1 VGVIEPVACV
11 YRGESFQSGVE
22 EVGATNY
29 LHDRSP
35 IEKTNISKNPISES
49 MDCDS
54 EVAFGFCIVLVFQF
68 RIKKGLYQK
77 CTVFGPTGLF
87 HNFAKPLWFA
97 WASLGAAV

>member
-1 VGVIEPVACV
+1 MFRCGL
-11 YRGESFQSGVE
+11 FQSEVK

-35 IEKTNISKNPISES
+35 IQKANISKNSISES
-49 MDCDS
+49 MECDS
-54 EVAFGFCIVLVFQF
+54 EIAFGFRIVLGFYF
-68 RIKKGLYQK
+68 RTIKGPYQK

>member
-1 VGVIEPVACV
+1 VRISRCEL
-11 YRGESFQSGVE
+11 FQSEVE

-35 IEKTNISKNPISES
+35 IQKTNISKNLISES
-49 MDCDS
+49 IECDS
-54 EVAFGFCIVLVFQF
+54 EVAFGFRIVLVFQF
-68 RIKKGLYQK
+68 RTKKCPYQK

>member
-1 VGVIEPVACV
+1 VRISRCEL
-11 YRGESFQSGVE
+11 FQSEVDK
-22 EVGATNY
+22 VGATNY

-35 IEKTNISKNPISES
+35 MQKTNISKNPISES
-49 MDCDS
+49 MECDS
-54 EVAFGFCIVLVFQF
+54 EVAFGFFIVLVFQF
-68 RIKKGLYQK
+68 RTKKGPYQK